1 MASLTLEGLV
11 VLVLIL
17 CNGAL
22 AMSEIAVISA
32 RKTRLNQMIQ
42 QGNQRAKVALELAST
57 PTSFLASVQ
66 IGITLIGVFAGAFG
80 GATMAERL
88 AALIK
93 DSVEPGSLLFT
104 YADPVA
110 FGFVVVTITF
120 FSLIAGELVPKRI
133 GLNNPERI
141 AVIVAAPLKIFARLT
156 TPLVKL
162 LSLSTDSILGF
173 LSVAPVAREEVSEEE
188 VKLMIE
194 QGAASGVFQKEE
206 ESIMK
211 RALRLGD
218 RRVDELMTPRLKIVM
233 LDLADSFDDNMRKM
247 MASPHSYFPVYETNP
262 DQVTGLISV
271 KQLWQALASGKR
283 PELRKMLIDPLFVME
298 STTSL
303 KVLEMFKSSGKH
315 LAIVIDEYGGTAGI
329 ITLIDVLEAIVGDIP
344 DDEAK
349 SEKSAVKRKDGTWL
363 VEGMMGIQDMKDLFN
378 IPSLP
383 HEKDG
388 GYQTLGGMIMMS
400 VGRIPRE
407 TDVVLWQGWRFEVM
421 DMDGRRVDKVL
432 VTPPRNLRESVVKE
446 TKETREPRSP
456 RDGKE

>member
-1 MASLTLEGLV
+1 MTSLFAEGLV
-11 VLVLIL
+11 VLFLIG
-17 CNGAL
+17 CNGLLSMA
-22 AMSEIAVISA
+22 EIAVISS
-32 RKTRLNQMIQ
+32 RKTKLNQMSQ
-42 QGNQRAKVALELAST
+42 QGQPGAKIALALASA

-66 IGITLIGVFAGAFG
+66 IGITLIGVIAGAFG
-80 GATMAERL
+80 GATMSEEL
-88 AALIK
+88 AAIIK
-93 DSVEPGSLLFT
+93 TTVTPESQLAH
-104 YADPVA
+104 YADPIA
-110 FGFVVVTITF
+110 FGTVVVTITLL
-120 FSLIAGELVPKRI
+120 SLVIGELIPKRI
-133 GLNNPERI
+133 GMNSPERI
-141 AVIVAAPLKIFARLT
+141 ALAMAYPLSLLARFM
-156 TPLVKL
+156 TPLVRV
-162 LSLSTDSILGF
+162 LSFATDRTLIFLGITTGT
-173 LSVAPVAREEVSEEE
+173 RDEVTEEE

-194 QGAASGVFQKEE
+194 QGTASGVFEKVE

-233 LDLADSFDDNMRKM
+233 LDLADSFEDSMRKM

-271 KQLWQALASGKR
+271 KHLWQVLATGNR
-283 PELRKMLIDPLFVME
+283 PDLRKMTLDPLFVME
-298 STTSL
+298 STPSL

-349 SEKSAVKRKDGTWL
+349 NEKSAVKRKDGTWL
-363 VEGMMGIQDMKDLFN
+363 VEGMIGLQDMKDLFSFT
-378 IPSLP
+378 SLP

-432 VTPPRNLRESVVKE
+432 VTPPKNLREPIKDAKDF
-446 TKETREPRSP
+446 T
-456 RDGKE
+456 

>member
-1 MASLTLEGLV
+1 MTSLFAEGLV
-11 VLVLIL
+11 VLFLIG
-17 CNGAL
+17 CNGLLSMA
-22 AMSEIAVISA
+22 EIAVISS
-32 RKTRLNQMIQ
+32 RKTKLNQMSQ
-42 QGNQRAKVALELAST
+42 QGQPGAKIALALASA

-66 IGITLIGVFAGAFG
+66 IGITLIGVIAGAFG
-80 GATMAERL
+80 GATMSEEL
-88 AALIK
+88 ATIIK
-93 DSVEPGSLLFT
+93 TMVTPESQLAH
-104 YADPVA
+104 YADPIA
-110 FGFVVVTITF
+110 FGAVVVTITLL
-120 FSLIAGELVPKRI
+120 SLVIGELIPKRI
-133 GLNNPERI
+133 GMNSPERI
-141 AVIVAAPLKIFARLT
+141 ALAMAYPLSLLARFM
-156 TPLVKL
+156 TPLVRV
-162 LSLSTDSILGF
+162 LSFATDRTLIFLGITTGT
-173 LSVAPVAREEVSEEE
+173 RDEVTEEE

-194 QGAASGVFQKEE
+194 QGTAAGVFEKVE

-233 LDLADSFDDNMRKM
+233 LDLADSFEDSMRKM

-271 KQLWQALASGKR
+271 KQLWQVLATGNR
-283 PELRKMLIDPLFVME
+283 PDLRKMTLDPLFVME
-298 STTSL
+298 STPSL

-329 ITLIDVLEAIVGDIP
+329 ITLIDVLEAIAGDIP

-363 VEGMMGIQDMKDLFN
+363 VEGMIGLQDMKDLFSFT
-378 IPSLP
+378 SLP

-432 VTPPRNLRESVVKE
+432 VTPPKNLREPIKDAKDF
-446 TKETREPRSP
+446 T
-456 RDGKE
+456 

>member
-1 MASLTLEGLV
+1 MTSLFAEGLV
-11 VLVLIL
+11 VLFLIG
-17 CNGAL
+17 CNGLLSMA
-22 AMSEIAVISA
+22 EIAVISS
-32 RKTRLNQMIQ
+32 RKTKLNQMSQ
-42 QGNQRAKVALELAST
+42 QGQPGAKIALALASA

-66 IGITLIGVFAGAFG
+66 IGITLIGVIAGAFG
-80 GATMAERL
+80 GATMSEEL
-88 AALIK
+88 ATIIK
-93 DSVEPGSLLFT
+93 TMVTPESQLAH
-104 YADPVA
+104 YADPIA
-110 FGFVVVTITF
+110 FGAVVVTITLL
-120 FSLIAGELVPKRI
+120 SLVIGELIPKRI
-133 GLNNPERI
+133 GMNSPERI
-141 AVIVAAPLKIFARLT
+141 ALAMAYPLSLLARFM
-156 TPLVKL
+156 TPLVRV
-162 LSLSTDSILGF
+162 LSFATDRTLIFLGITTGT
-173 LSVAPVAREEVSEEE
+173 RDEVTEEE

-194 QGAASGVFQKEE
+194 QGTASGVFEKVE

-233 LDLADSFDDNMRKM
+233 LDLADSFEDSMRKM

-271 KQLWQALASGKR
+271 KQLWQVLATGNR
-283 PELRKMLIDPLFVME
+283 PDLRKMTLDPLFVME
-298 STTSL
+298 STPSL

-363 VEGMMGIQDMKDLFN
+363 VEGMIGLQDMKDLFSFT
-378 IPSLP
+378 SLP

-432 VTPPRNLRESVVKE
+432 VTPPKNLREPIKDAKDF
-446 TKETREPRSP
+446 T
-456 RDGKE
+456 

>member
-1 MASLTLEGLV
+1 MTSLFAEGLV
-11 VLVLIL
+11 VLFLIG
-17 CNGAL
+17 CNGLLSMA
-22 AMSEIAVISA
+22 EIAVISS
-32 RKTRLNQMIQ
+32 RKTKLNQMSQ
-42 QGNQRAKVALELAST
+42 QGQPGAKIALALASA

-66 IGITLIGVFAGAFG
+66 IGITLIGVIAGAFG
-80 GATMAERL
+80 GATMSEEL
-88 AALIK
+88 ATIIK
-93 DSVEPGSLLFT
+93 TMVTPESQLAH
-104 YADPVA
+104 YADPIA
-110 FGFVVVTITF
+110 FGAVVVTITLL
-120 FSLIAGELVPKRI
+120 SLVIGELIPKRI
-133 GLNNPERI
+133 GMNSPERI
-141 AVIVAAPLKIFARLT
+141 ALAMAYPLSLLARFM
-156 TPLVKL
+156 TPLVRV
-162 LSLSTDSILGF
+162 LSFATDRTLIFLGITTGT
-173 LSVAPVAREEVSEEE
+173 RDEVTEEE

-194 QGAASGVFQKEE
+194 QGTAAGVFEKVE

-233 LDLADSFDDNMRKM
+233 LDLADSFEDSMRKM

-271 KQLWQALASGKR
+271 KQLWQVLATGNR
-283 PELRKMLIDPLFVME
+283 PDLRKMTLDPLFVME
-298 STTSL
+298 STPSL

-363 VEGMMGIQDMKDLFN
+363 VEGMIGLQDMKDLFSFT
-378 IPSLP
+378 SLP

-432 VTPPRNLRESVVKE
+432 VTPPKNLREPIKDAKDF
-446 TKETREPRSP
+446 T
-456 RDGKE
+456 

>member
-1 MASLTLEGLV
+1 MTSLFAEGLV
-11 VLVLIL
+11 VLFLIG
-17 CNGAL
+17 CNGLLSMA
-22 AMSEIAVISA
+22 EIAVISS
-32 RKTRLNQMIQ
+32 RKTKLNQMSQ
-42 QGNQRAKVALELAST
+42 QGQPGAKIALALASA

-66 IGITLIGVFAGAFG
+66 IGITLIGVIAGAFG
-80 GATMAERL
+80 GATMSEEL
-88 AALIK
+88 AAIIK
-93 DSVEPGSLLFT
+93 TTLTPESQLAH
-104 YADPVA
+104 YADPIA
-110 FGFVVVTITF
+110 FGAVVVTITLL
-120 FSLIAGELVPKRI
+120 SLVIGELIPKRI
-133 GLNNPERI
+133 GMNSPERI
-141 AVIVAAPLKIFARLT
+141 ALAMAYPLSLLARFMN
-156 TPLVKL
+156 PLVRV
-162 LSLSTDSILGF
+162 LSFATDRTLIFLGITTGT
-173 LSVAPVAREEVSEEE
+173 RDEVTEEE

-194 QGAASGVFQKEE
+194 QGTASGVFEKVE

-233 LDLADSFDDNMRKM
+233 LDLADSFEDSMRKM

-271 KQLWQALASGKR
+271 KHLWQVLATGNR
-283 PELRKMLIDPLFVME
+283 PDLRKMTLDPLFVME
-298 STTSL
+298 STPSL

-329 ITLIDVLEAIVGDIP
+329 ITLIDILEAIVGDIP

-349 SEKSAVKRKDGTWL
+349 NEKSAVKRKDGTWL
-363 VEGMMGIQDMKDLFN
+363 VEGMIGLQDMKDLFSFT
-378 IPSLP
+378 SLP

-432 VTPPRNLRESVVKE
+432 VTPPKNLREPIKDAKDFS
-446 TKETREPRSP
+446 
-456 RDGKE
+456 

>member
-1 MASLTLEGLV
+1 MLASLIFEAFI
-11 VLVLIL
+11 VLLL
-17 CNGAL
+17 TACNGVLTMA
-22 AMSEIAVISA
+22 EIAVISA
-32 RKTRLNQMIQ
+32 RKTRLNQMAQ
-42 QGNQRAKVALELAST
+42 QGNAAARQALQLAST

-66 IGITLIGVFAGAFG
+66 IGITLIGVLAGAFG
-80 GATMAERL
+80 GATMSEEL
-88 AALIK
+88 AAMIK
-93 DSVEPGSLLFT
+93 VEASPETFFAQ
-104 YADPVA
+104 YADPIA
-110 FGFVVVTITF
+110 FGFVVVAITF
-120 FSLIAGELVPKRI
+120 LSLVIGELVPKRM
-133 GLNNPERI
+133 GLNNPER
-141 AVIVAAPLKIFARLT
+141 VAMTFAFPLRFLAKITNPVVR
-156 TPLVKL
+156 L
-162 LSLSTDSILGF
+162 LSFATDGILRF
-173 LSVAPVAREEVSEEE
+173 LGVTSVDRNEVTEEE

-211 RALRLGD
+211 RALRMGD

-233 LDLADSFDDNMRKM
+233 LDLADSFEDSMRKM

-271 KQLWQALASGKR
+271 KQLWQALASGNR
-283 PELRKMLIDPLFVME
+283 PDLRKMVIDPLFVME
-298 STTSL
+298 STPSL

-349 SEKSAVKRKDGTWL
+349 SERSAVKRKDGTWL
-363 VEGMMGIQDMKDLFN
+363 VEGMIGIQDLKDLFN
-378 IPSLP
+378 ILTMP

-421 DMDGRRVDKVL
+421 DMDGHRVDKVL
-432 VTPPRNLRESVVKE
+432 VTPPKNLREPVKDSKANE
-446 TKETREPRSP
+446 NK
-456 RDGKE
+456 D

>member
-1 MASLTLEGLV
+1 MASLIFGALI
-11 VLVLIL
+11 VLLL
-17 CNGAL
+17 TACNGVLTMA
-22 AMSEIAVISA
+22 EIAVISA
-32 RKTRLNQMIQ
+32 RKTRLNQMSQ
-42 QGNQRAKVALELAST
+42 QGNARARLALELAST

-66 IGITLIGVFAGAFG
+66 IGITLIGVLAGAFG
-80 GATMAERL
+80 GATMSEDL
-88 AALIK
+88 AAMIK
-93 DSVEPGSLLFT
+93 AEASPGTLFAQ
-104 YADPVA
+104 YADPLA
-110 FGFVVVTITF
+110 FGLVVVSITF
-120 FSLIAGELVPKRI
+120 LSLVVGELVPKRM
-133 GLNNPERI
+133 GLNNPER
-141 AVIVAAPLKIFARLT
+141 VAITFAYPLRFLAKVT
-156 TPLVKL
+156 NPVVQL
-162 LSLSTDSILGF
+162 LSFATDGILRF
-173 LSVAPVAREEVSEEE
+173 LGVTAVDRNEVTEEE

-211 RALRLGD
+211 RALRMGD

-233 LDLADSFDDNMRKM
+233 LDLADSFEDSMRKM

-271 KQLWQALASGKR
+271 KQLWQVLATGNR
-283 PELRKMLIDPLFVME
+283 PELRKMVIDPLFVME
-298 STTSL
+298 STPSL

-349 SEKSAVKRKDGTWL
+349 NEKSAVKRKDGTWL
-363 VEGMMGIQDMKDLFN
+363 VEGMIGIQDLKDLFN
-378 IPSLP
+378 ISTMP

-421 DMDGRRVDKVL
+421 DMDGHRVDKVL
-432 VTPPRNLRESVVKE
+432 VTPPKNLREPAKDSKAYE
-446 TKETREPRSP
+446 NK
-456 RDGKE
+456 D